1 MVAVSGPETYDETT
15 SFSTSEGAKVIS
27 VVMNRPIVEAAKST
41 PLTICT
47 SKKALEEKLGL
58 YDLGLALFS
67 PIHDELLLFPPRAAT
82 AETLHPVSREDLEE
96 KDDYSTFSSSPL
108 SDDEDEDRVLPP
120 IYIEMPHD
128 PTELYHAPPIISEEM
143 LRQLV
148 DDGLPSSFQLYSN
161 WKRLFSISVH
171 GDCVSTMLERC
182 GHFRRTLVVGKTGD
196 GTILGGFASEPW
208 RPRQSFDGCQYYG
221 NGASFLFS
229 SFPQRR
235 DGKLNVYKWVGANDY
250 CQLCDI
256 PAGRIALGGG
266 GSFGLVLQ
274 DNFLRGSSGRCA
286 TFDNSC
292 LVPGMGNFDLVEFE
306 VYGIVPLIQ
315 TSHFR

>member
-1 MVAVSGPETYDETT
+1 MVAVPGPENYDETT
-15 SFSTSEGAKVIS
+15 GFSSKGGGKAIM
-27 VVMNRPIVEAAKST
+27 VMKIPMEEAVTWT
-41 PLTICT
+41 PLTVGA
-47 SKKALEEKLGL
+47 SKKALQEKLGL

-67 PIHDELLLFPPRAAT
+67 PIHDELMSFPPRAAT
-82 AETLHPVSREDLEE
+82 PETVHPASREDLEE
-96 KDDYSTFSSSPL
+96 KDDYSTFSSPPL

-120 IYIEMPHD
+120 VYIEMPPD

-148 DDGLPSSFQLYSN
+148 EDGLPSSFQIYSN

-171 GDCVSTMLERC
+171 GDCVSTMMERC
-182 GHFRRTLVVGKTGD
+182 GHFRRTLIVGKAGD

-208 RPRQSFDGCQYYG
+208 RPRHSFDRCQYYG

-256 PAGRIALGGG
+256 TAGRIALGGG

-274 DNFLRGSSGRCA
+274 DNFIRGSSGHCA
-286 TFDNSC
+286 TFENSC

-315 TSHFR
+315 TAHFR